1 MLRRF
6 ALRVS
11 QMADNLEEGRKLTA
25 VWGAAAN
32 LEDWEAI
39 SFSIQAVG
47 AVKANLIRN
56 GIFLVPASL
65 AAREREGI
73 LGGTVEVT
81 PKSASVEENVQLSP
95 ELSPELLQRL
105 RERETED

>member
-65 AAREREGI
+65 AAREKEGI
-73 LGGTVEVT
+73 LGGEVDDS
-81 PKSASVEENVQLSP
+81 PKAVQSKP
-95 ELSPELLQRL
+95 DVQLSPELLQRL
-105 RERETED
+105 QERETED